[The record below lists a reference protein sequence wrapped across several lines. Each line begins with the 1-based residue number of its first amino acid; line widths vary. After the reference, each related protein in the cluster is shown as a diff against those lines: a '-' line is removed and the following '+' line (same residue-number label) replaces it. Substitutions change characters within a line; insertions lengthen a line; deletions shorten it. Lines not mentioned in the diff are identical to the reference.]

1 MQSVDDTA
9 FESLRPMLRNL
20 VQKVHGHAGQHD
32 PSDQEIADAIGP
44 LLYGHVVN
52 VPGDVQRDL
61 LRVVVNESIQ
71 TLGWFLGIA
80 RNLRIIT
87 FRNATDLCGRIVA
100 NVSTIGAPHPSRKGL
115 LKAVR
120 ETRAKNICE
129 DPAAQ
134 RKVRD
139 ICVRII
145 GYIDNQEMD
154 RRKV

>member
-9 FESLRPMLRNL
+9 FNSLRPMLRDL

-44 LLYGHVVN
+44 LLYGHAVN
-52 VPGDVQRDL
+52 APGNVQHHL
-61 LRVVVNESIQ
+61 PAVVVNESIQ

-80 RNLRIIT
+80 RNLGIIR

-100 NVSTIGAPHPSRKGL
+100 NISTIGAPHPSRKGL

-120 ETRAKNICE
+120 ESSAKTFFE
-129 DPAAQ
+129 DPTGQ
-134 RKVRD
+134 RKVRG
-139 ICVRII
+139 ICMYIVE
-145 GYIDNQEMD
+145 YIDNRGMD